1 MLLRSPEFAQASGE
15 AKSAFLSALVR
26 SAYDHNE
33 VIYLQEDDVH
43 QIYMVT
49 AGHVRLSYV
58 MEDGSVIL
66 YAILPPG
73 EIFGELGVFDG
84 GAQCDMAMAIGHAAV
99 GGIPVNSFRNLCR
112 TYPELREC
120 LALLIARRHRSYI
133 QLTRIMSLKRLQ
145 ARIAQALLRIAD
157 GLNIHVEYQG
167 RQLLCVGPAITQSDI
182 GLMSRGAR
190 GNVNRALKAW
200 EKAGWIV
207 IKNRAILIADRAAL
221 EALSFEEN
229 S

>member
-1 MLLRSPEFAQASGE
+1 MLLRSLEFARASQE
-15 AKSAFLSALVR
+15 AKSAFTSALTR
-26 SAYDHNE
+26 STCNHNE
-33 VIYLQEDDVH
+33 VIYLQEDDATHLYVV
-43 QIYMVT
+43 IS
-49 AGHVRLSYV
+49 GHIRLSYV

-73 EIFGELGVFDG
+73 EIFGELGIFDG
-84 GAQCDMAMAIGHAAV
+84 GPQLDMAMAIGRTAI
-99 GGIPVNSFRNLCR
+99 GSIPVTGFRNLCR
-112 TYPELREC
+112 NFPELNDC

-133 QLTRIMSLKRLQ
+133 QLTRIMSLKKLQ

-157 GLNIHVEYQG
+157 ALDVRANYCG
-167 RQLLCVGPAITQSDI
+167 RELPCVGPVVTQSDI

-207 IKNRAILIADRAAL
+207 IKNRAILISDRAAL
-221 EALSFEEN
+221 EALSLEEN
-229 S
+229 I